1 MSLAIS
7 KFKSIFKNQ
16 ICHKSCKIH
25 AYKFAFHGEHS
36 VQFCPKELCTLYRAS
51 LKAFSHDE
59 VKAHIKG
66 VQLTGPHKVETWRIL
81 PIVKV
86 L

>member
-25 AYKFAFHGEHS
+25 AYKFAFHGEYS
-36 VQFCPKELCTLYRAS
+36 VSLDLLASKYLSTNIQIIVSAKSLFSLLLLTFWLYSLGSPQELPR
-51 LKAFSHDE
+51 K
-59 VKAHIKG
+59 K
-66 VQLTGPHKVETWRIL
+66 
-81 PIVKV
+81 
-86 L
+86 

>member
-1 MSLAIS
+1 MTNIKMSLAIS

-36 VQFCPKELCTLYRAS
+36 VFNYN
-51 LKAFSHDE
+51 F
-59 VKAHIKG
+59 IIG
-66 VQLTGPHKVETWRIL
+66 VLGGSPHKNSINSQGVETQF
-81 PIVKV
+81 
-86 L
+86 